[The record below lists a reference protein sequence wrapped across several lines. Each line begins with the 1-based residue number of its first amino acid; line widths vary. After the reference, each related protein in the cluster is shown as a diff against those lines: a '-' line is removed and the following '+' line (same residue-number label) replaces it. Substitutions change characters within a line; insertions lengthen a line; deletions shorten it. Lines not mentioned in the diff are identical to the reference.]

1 MSATQ
6 NKSITI
12 PDVGV
17 VTIPERNTEEEVRS
31 IVNAI
36 IDEVE
41 LLHELF
47 EIEPIS
53 SVDPEIHWCDHD
65 VCLEVIEPFTSEED
79 LWFHICFEHN
89 D

>member
-47 EIEPIS
+47 VIEPIS
-53 SVDPEIHWCDHD
+53 SVDPEIHWCDHVD
-65 VCLEVIEPFTSEED
+65 CLEVTEPFASEED
-79 LWFHICFEHN
+79 LWSHICFEHN

>member
-6 NKSITI
+6 NKKITI

-47 EIEPIS
+47 EIE
-53 SVDPEIHWCDHD
+53 SVNPENHWCDHVD
-65 VCLEVIEPFTSEED
+65 CLEVTEPFPSEED
-79 LWFHICFEHN
+79 LNYHICFEHN
-89 D
+89 E